1 MAWTAADIAD
11 LSGKGAIVTGASNG
25 LGLIAAGELA
35 RRGAKVVFAVRDV
48 GKGEAAAARV
58 RSAAPKAEIVVSR
71 LDLSDLSSVRDF
83 AGRIPEVFPHGVDIL
98 MNNAGV
104 MALPRRVS
112 PDGYELQFATNHL
125 GHFAL
130 TGLLMPSLLLRRSP
144 RVVTVSSNLH
154 TRGRI
159 DFNDLNGNRR
169 YTPYGAYSQSKLAN
183 LLFTY
188 ELQRRAAATSLL
200 SLAAHPG
207 YASTGLQEAG
217 PRMTGSAWQAAV
229 VRAVNSVMAQRPEM
243 GALPQLYAATAPGVP
258 RAGYFGPD
266 GRAGMRGYPTLV
278 ESSPAS
284 HDEAVA
290 RRLWDES
297 EQMTGVRYSFAG

>member
-25 LGLIAAGELA
+25 LGLLAAGELA

-48 GKGEAAAARV
+48 GKGEAAATRV

-71 LDLSDLSSVRDF
+71 LDLSDLSSVREF
-83 AGRIPEVFPHGVDIL
+83 AAEIPEIFPHGLDIL

-104 MALPRRVS
+104 MALPKRAS
-112 PDGYELQFATNHL
+112 ADGYELQFATNHL

-144 RVVTVSSNLH
+144 RVVTVSSSLH
-154 TRGRI
+154 SRGRI
-159 DFNDLNGNRR
+159 DFNDLNGNKR
-169 YTPYGAYSQSKLAN
+169 YSPFDAYSQSKLAN

-207 YASTGLQEAG
+207 YTATGLQEAG
-217 PRMTGSAWQAAV
+217 PRMTGSAARGLMMRVA
-229 VRAVNSVMAQRPEM
+229 NTVMAQRPEM
-243 GALPQLYAATAPGVP
+243 GVLPQLYAATAPGVP
-258 RAGYFGPD
+258 AAGFFGPD
-266 GRAGMRGYPTLV
+266 GRGELRGYPKLV
-278 ESSPAS
+278 ASSPAS

-297 EQMTGVRYSFAG
+297 EQMTGVRYSFAA